1 MRFGRGAGPAVKR
14 AALFT
19 LVAAAGCGSSSAV
32 MTPAAGTVNGC
43 ADGGFVAAG
52 GGAARVQYGDPIG
65 LAFSPKCLSIAAGQS
80 VTFFGDPTQGS
91 NFSVHPLRPG
101 GANGTDPGASG
112 NPIAAQN
119 GGSSYTASFPTA
131 GTYGYFCQQ
140 HESMGMYGAVQ
151 VK

>member
-1 MRFGRGAGPAVKR
+1 MRRGAIF
-14 AALFT
+14 AL
-19 LVAAAGCGSSSAV
+19 VVVAGCGGSSTIS
-32 MTPAAGTVNGC
+32 PAAGTVNGC
-43 ADGGFVAAG
+43 AAADFVPAAADGGV
-52 GGAARVQYGDPIG
+52 ARVQYGDPIG

-80 VTFFGDPTQGS
+80 VTFVGDTTQGS

-112 NPIAAQN
+112 NPVAAQN
-119 GGSSYTASFPTA
+119 GGSTYTVAFPAA
-131 GTYGYFCQQ
+131 GTYGYFCQS